1 MKNLRLIQKVHIL
14 RYTSLTVYDLRNVI
28 DYELLVNLN
37 MLSLKFYFVLQ
48 QYNFGVILFRYLL
61 NLLFYDVVDDYTVD
75 RQWIRFNGFLLWN
88 G

>member
-48 QYNFGVILFRYLL
+48 QYDFGVILFRYLL

-75 RQWIRFNGFLLWN
+75 RQWIRFNEFLLWN

>member
-75 RQWIRFNGFLLWN
+75 RQWIRFNGFLL
-88 G
+88 